1 MKDKK
6 NPYTGIIPVEG
17 ANITFYLD
25 NYMVT
30 FMATNHQIHQFDND
44 MEFVFGQTHG
54 YQGIAIYKGDL
65 SLSCVGAKK
74 LNTCAYIIAPDNA
87 LEVQWENYD
96 YIEFSGGT
104 LDNLF
109 FCNAVERDN
118 FDSKEI
124 IFQIKDDTESHN
136 FFYEGNECEL
146 IIRSNISECIG
157 LKGSKF
163 VNEHIIL
170 GLRFSVPQP
179 LNSVFKH
186 VSNIKKLLS
195 FMTYRQ
201 NVGFDEIYM
210 FHNERRLSKM
220 QLFIKEAIEY
230 TNKDIMKNITFHELS
245 NSLSELLSIFYENEK
260 KLNYEFGFLPT
271 DDKDL
276 SVMNNQKVRTVCSA
290 LEYELSLIEDLC
302 IEENK
307 KLQELISDIKG
318 FVKKHKKGE
327 DKLSERTYNL
337 IFSNIKHW
345 TMTISDRIYDLFCRY
360 EQEMCLLNP
369 SGIVIGFNEINDFIK
384 YRNNITHGGQ
394 SVMDMT
400 IATTAYVLSGL
411 VYCCLLTRAGLERSK
426 ILELCKRKKLIH

>member
-30 FMATNHQIHQFDND
+30 FMATNHQTHQFDND
-44 MEFVFGQTHG
+44 KEFVFGKTHG
-54 YQGIAIYKGDL
+54 YQGIAIYKGGL
-65 SLSCVGAKK
+65 SLSCYGAKK
-74 LNTCAYIIAPDNA
+74 LNTYAYIIAPDNA
-87 LEVQWENYD
+87 LGVQWENYD
-96 YIEFSGGT
+96 YIEFRGGT

-109 FCNAVERDN
+109 FCNAVKHDN
-118 FDSKEI
+118 LDGKEI
-124 IFQIKDDTESHN
+124 TFQIKDDTESHK

-146 IIRSNISECIG
+146 IIRSNISESIG

-201 NVGFDEIYM
+201 NIGFDEIYM
-210 FHNERRLSKM
+210 FHNNRQLSKM
-220 QLFIKEAIEY
+220 RLFIKEDTEY

-245 NSLSELLSIFYENEK
+245 NSLSKLLSIFYESEK
-260 KLNYEFGFLPT
+260 NLNYEFGFLPT

-307 KLQELISDIKG
+307 KLQKLISDIKD

-337 IFSNIKHW
+337 IF
-345 TMTISDRIYDLFCRY
+345 
-360 EQEMCLLNP
+360 
-369 SGIVIGFNEINDFIK
+369 
-384 YRNNITHGGQ
+384 
-394 SVMDMT
+394 
-400 IATTAYVLSGL
+400 
-411 VYCCLLTRAGLERSK
+411 
-426 ILELCKRKKLIH
+426 